1 MHGPRRWEGHQSP
14 PGGPLQYLS
23 SARSGCY
30 VVLTAV
36 LLLVGVCFVWSPRPD
51 APQLRACITP
61 AATETTIA
69 AAAPA
74 VLAKMLVMVTFFWDI
89 NHLSFLTQ
97 VRTIALCWTC
107 ILLSTVP

>member
-1 MHGPRRWEGHQSP
+1 MHGPRKWEGHQSP

-30 VVLTAV
+30 VVLTAG
-36 LLLVGVCFVWSPRPD
+36 LLLVGLWAVW
-51 APQLRACITP
+51 APQPDPPLLRACIPPVSAET
-61 AATETTIA
+61 AAEP
-69 AAAPA
+69 PA

-97 VRTIALCWTC
+97 VRAICLPGTC
-107 ILLSTVP
+107 MQ